1 MASAKQSSLHRRE
14 RENTEPGDWWSLNFK
29 LSNRRNGIVL
39 CSKQEAASED

>member
-1 MASAKQSSLHRRE
+1 MASAKQSSLHRRG

-29 LSNRRNGIVL
+29 LSNRRNDIL